1 MILDRNI
8 HPERDLYFLGGQLI
22 DYLDKYD
29 KKEIDFFDLY
39 LAVNKNQT
47 LTMNLY
53 TLVLDWLFILGVIKK
68 GENGMLEKCF

>member
-22 DYLDKYD
+22 DCLEKYE
-29 KKEIDFFDLY
+29 KNEIDFFDLY
-39 LAVNKNQT
+39 IAVNKNQN

-53 TLVLDWLFILGVIKK
+53 TLALDWLFILGIIKK
-68 GENGMLEKCF
+68 GKNGMLEKCF